1 MSDRL
6 AVMRRGKIEQ
16 LGEPETVY
24 ESPAT
29 EFVAGFLGAS
39 NLLDGELAGG
49 DGMMNVRLSGGEL
62 VTIPAERIPR
72 EVDKSVKV
80 GVRPEKI
87 SIGSAD
93 QDAPAGTNSVTG
105 LLRMSTY
112 IGVSHQ
118 YKIEMPGAHE
128 LTVYVQNLGAGPPPA
143 PGEKVRLSWLP
154 EHTFAVEPAAPI
166 SEQEEV
172 E

>member
-1 MSDRL
+1 
-6 AVMRRGKIEQ
+6 
-16 LGEPETVY
+16 
-24 ESPAT
+24 
-29 EFVAGFLGAS
+29 
-39 NLLDGELAGG
+39 
-49 DGMMNVRLSGGEL
+49 
-62 VTIPAERIPR
+62 
-72 EVDKSVKV
+72 
-80 GVRPEKI
+80 VRPEKI

-93 QDAPAGTNSVTG
+93 QEAPAGTNSVMG